1 MTLSTTGYT
10 VGSNQPLTH
19 ARILYAPITGTAT
32 GGGTNATLA
41 TNDYTFQRWLPAA
54 GADAWTLATSGG
66 VNVDCCFI
74 AAHSLA
80 GKTITIQ
87 TNAVASPNATFT
99 TRATVAIPAGDNST
113 ICVLFSDGS
122 GFPLTIRQVRVGIS
136 EGDGMSVGIIRFGVA
151 LQLTQAFYAGHT
163 PTSINRVTQA
173 KQQFSETGQWLGRQ
187 LMRQAVTGSYSWEH
201 LRIDWYRTYFE
212 PFAKTLPLYPF
223 GIIGNPARFS
233 DDVAWCWT
241 DSDVAPET
249 MGVNDYVSVSL
260 AVTGVF

>member
-10 VGSNQPLTH
+10 LGSNEPLTN
-19 ARILYAPITGTAT
+19 ARILYSTVTGSVTGSGAT
-32 GGGTNATLA
+32 PELA
-41 TNDYTFQRWLPAA
+41 ANDYTFQRWVPGTGAVSWLLTLSAA
-54 GADAWTLATSGG
+54 ANIDT
-66 VNVDCCFI
+66 VFI
-74 AAHSLA
+74 AAHSLS
-80 GKTITIQ
+80 GKTVVI
-87 TNAVASPNATFT
+87 ATSSSATGAFT
-99 TRATVAIPAGDNST
+99 DRATISPADNGTIAAMISQSTGNPISTRRLRISVDDGDDVT
-113 ICVLFSDGS
+113 
-122 GFPLTIRQVRVGIS
+122 
-136 EGDGMSVGIIRFGVA
+136 VGIIRAGVA

-212 PFAKTLPLYPF
+212 PFAETLPLYPF